1 MHFSTVIGSPQITYC
16 LEALLRTTQIKVNEQ
31 KQLIAVSPPAHK
43 KQNVLVR
50 SKSMYSLV

>member
-1 MHFSTVIGSPQITYC
+1 MHFSTVIGSPQVTYC
-16 LEALLRTTQIKVNEQ
+16 LEALLRTTQIKVDEQ
-31 KQLIAVSPPAHK
+31 KHFSTVSPPAHK